1 MVSQKDIAQ
10 ALGITQAAVS
20 MALRGDRTISN
31 EMKRKVCDTAVA
43 MGYQLNEH
51 VSALMSN
58 IRTGKKLNDKG
69 VIGLLIAAQT
79 QEDWYTVKTFQR
91 FHQGVLRRGS
101 ELGFHIESFFL
112 LDPGMRAARIDQI
125 LYARGI
131 DGIILAPPGRG
142 KDLPDLQWER
152 YASVVASIGW
162 EGHSLNRVY
171 CDQFQNYVT
180 AFNTLLQLGYK
191 RIGTSLEHSFVQG
204 PQRRTKWHTGYLE
217 CQHNIPEED
226 RIPVFT
232 YNSLPLRTG
241 LPKTEVKSLHA
252 RFSRWV
258 SKWKPEVLITL
269 LGGEKKFLDAMK
281 LKIPQ
286 DIGLVCLAQPS
297 DSDHTR
303 IDEKMDVLG
312 VTALELVAA
321 QIVRNEFGPPA
332 HPKVTM
338 IAGQWKDGSTV
349 QNRNRTTTVSARC
362 PG

>member
-1 MVSQKDIAQ
+1 MISQKEIAQ
-10 ALGITQAAVS
+10 VLGITQAAVS
-20 MALRGDRTISN
+20 MALRGDRTISP
-31 EMKRKVCDTAVA
+31 EMRQKVCDTAAA

-69 VIGLLIAAQT
+69 AIGLLIAAQT
-79 QEDWYTVKTFQR
+79 QKDWYAVKTFQR

-112 LDPGMRAARIDQI
+112 LDPGMRVARIDQI

-142 KDLPDLQWER
+142 KDLPDFQWER

-162 EGHSLNRVY
+162 DVHTLNRVF

-180 AFNTLLQLGYK
+180 AFDTLLQLGYK
-191 RIGTSLEHSFVQG
+191 RIGTAFDHSFVLG
-204 PQRRTKWHTGYLE
+204 SQRRTKWHTGYLE

-232 YNSLPLRTG
+232 YNSMPLQTG
-241 LPKTEVKSLHA
+241 LPKTGVKALHTEF
-252 RFSRWV
+252 RKWF

-281 LKIPQ
+281 LNIPQ
-286 DIGLVCLAQPS
+286 DIGLVCLTEQSGS
-297 DSDHTR
+297 DYTR

-312 VTALELVAA
+312 ATALELVAA
-321 QIVRNEFGPPA
+321 QIAHNEFGPPT

-338 IAGQWKDGSTV
+338 IEGRWEDGSTV
-349 QNRNRTTTVSARC
+349 RTK
-362 PG
+362 